1 MLLIKKK
8 HLIMDIKYKKNHP
21 GGNPDDERRKR
32 KEAILRRKR
41 ELLDDFSDA
50 RVGLTDDERLSDYLR
65 GMMSDEEEAE
75 FMRRLNSDKTLR
87 RKAVAMAYLAKAM
100 KHVGRQRDEELKEAL
115 LSTDEYTALD
125 ILEKATLKAHGVET
139 AASAC
144 YSFAPDGSNDGTA
157 NGSSNGEGQPAAA
170 NGEKARQP
178 APVSQRLH
186 IRLVRPLAIAACVV
200 LLGGVGYKYY
210 KYHTAVSLGEE
221 YCAIFPGH
229 QSPVRGTMSETASQ
243 ELATL
248 YMNVRRGDNLDAT
261 IKRLSV
267 LWELSQMSTYNDYT
281 DEAPFLGWNLA
292 IAYLKNGDKPDAKDV
307 LTRLVRT
314 TDKDSLVR
322 INAVNLMKEME

>member
-1 MLLIKKK
+1 
-8 HLIMDIKYKKNHP
+8 MDHNNKKNFP
-21 GGNPDDERRKR
+21 GSNFEDERRKR
-32 KEAILRRKR
+32 DEAILRRKR
-41 ELLDDFSDA
+41 ELLDDFSDM
-50 RVGLTDDERLSDYLR
+50 RIDLTDDDRISAYLR
-65 GMMSDEEEAE
+65 GEMSDEAEAE
-75 FMRRLNSDKTLR
+75 FMRRLNSDKVLR
-87 RKAVAMAYLAKAM
+87 RKAIAMAYLAKAM

-139 AASAC
+139 ETSSAAC
-144 YSFAPDGSNDGTA
+144 YSSAADGG
-157 NGSSNGEGQPAAA
+157 SNGEGQSASPAEASA
-170 NGEKARQP
+170 EKAHKPSP
-178 APVSQRLH
+178 ASISLH
-186 IRLVRPLAIAACVV
+186 IRLARPLAIAACVA

-229 QSPVRGTMSETASQ
+229 QSPVRGTVDEAASR
-243 ELATL
+243 ELTLL
-248 YMNVRRGDNLDAT
+248 YMNVRRGDDLDAT

-292 IAYLKNGDKPDAKDV
+292 IAYLKSGDKPGAKEV
-307 LTRLVRT
+307 LTRLVGT
-314 TDKDSLVR
+314 TDKESLVR